1 MSAALTFTTPPGGGW
16 DTGKVGRQAGS
27 VKALSQ
33 SRSFVTAETSDPA
46 GFIDGQLQLARTK
59 GFVTAR
65 SAHRSVTERRAGRRA
80 GEVDWADGVMR
91 ELPA

>member
-1 MSAALTFTTPPGGGW
+1 VYGVAGRPAPQISDPRQRWLLGLGGERRGEVC
-16 DTGKVGRQAGS
+16 DERRS

-59 GFVTAR
+59 GFVTSASGAPAAAR
-65 SAHRSVTERRAGRRA
+65 ARLIGQTG
-80 GEVDWADGVMR
+80 
-91 ELPA
+91 